1 MKTKINLD
9 DDLPLNKM
17 LELHIMTI
25 VARAVFH
32 EDSKYYLQACLNE
45 CLHNHYW
52 YFLDKGF

>member
-25 VARAVFH
+25 VVRAIFH
-32 EDSKYYLQACLNE
+32 EDNKYSLQACLNE
-45 CLHNHYW
+45 WLHK
-52 YFLDKGF
+52 L